1 MDKRTIVCKVRLTTE
16 EYNLFLS
23 KAEGYGNVSAMIRD
37 AVRQFNDLGTI
48 RRLEALNEMTALF
61 RKYQQDLSWLGGNFN
76 QSMKRANELAIGHEL
91 RQEYYD
97 QVILPQVRHILT
109 FLEDIKT
116 EQQLIVQKLIKHPS
130 AT

>member
-1 MDKRTIVCKVRLTTE
+1 MDKRTIVCKVRLTPE
-16 EYNLFLS
+16 EYNLFRS

-91 RQEYYD
+91 SQKYYD

-116 EQQLIVQKLIKHPS
+116 EQQLLVQKLIKHPS
-130 AT
+130 VT

>member
-1 MDKRTIVCKVRLTTE
+1 MDKRTIVCKVRLTPE
-16 EYNLFLS
+16 EHDLFRS